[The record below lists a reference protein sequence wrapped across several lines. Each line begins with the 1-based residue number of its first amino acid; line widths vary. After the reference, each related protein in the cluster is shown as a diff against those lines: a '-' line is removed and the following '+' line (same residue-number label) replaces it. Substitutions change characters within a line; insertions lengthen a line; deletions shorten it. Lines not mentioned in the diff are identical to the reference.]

1 MIIAYKSRV
10 RDSKKVR
17 DSNMELLRIVA
28 MLFVVMVHTCDYSV
42 GTPVANDVSSEFAIS
57 FSRLTLQSITV
68 VCVNLFVLI
77 SGWYGIK
84 PKKGKFIELL
94 FQLAFFIL
102 VCLVYGYVQQGN
114 LSLTKILMT
123 IRLHKMWWFI
133 RSYILLF
140 FLAPVLNA
148 FCEKAT
154 KKEFMMVLIAFYVFS
169 SYNWLS
175 HFVDWM
181 VNGYCT
187 MSFVGLYLLARFARM
202 YLPDMISFNQ
212 YQWLLLYA
220 FFTTLT
226 ICLAFVA
233 ILTPYLPI
241 DVHELWGYDSPFVVL
256 ASLSLLLFFSKLK
269 IQSSVVNW
277 VAKSCFAVYLLHT
290 SHYIFPDF
298 KAHLSQYYQTHS
310 YWTYLLYS
318 IVFSVAVFAI
328 GILLDKVRILSWNL
342 IAKKR

>member
-1 MIIAYKSRV
+1 
-10 RDSKKVR
+10 
-17 DSNMELLRIVA
+17 MELLRIVA
-28 MLFVVMVHTCDYSV
+28 MFFVVLFHTCDYSV
-42 GTPVANDVSSEFAIS
+42 GLPMADEISSEFAIS
-57 FSRLTLQSITV
+57 LSRLSLQSITA
-68 VCVNLFVLI
+68 VCVNLFILI

-84 PKKGKFIELL
+84 PKKWKFFELL
-94 FQLAFFIL
+94 FQLELFVV
-102 VCLVYGYVQQGN
+102 VCLIYGYVQQGG
-114 LSLTKILMT
+114 LTVTEILRAV
-123 IRLHKMWWFI
+123 RLHKMWWFA

-140 FLAPVLNA
+140 FLAPVLNS

-154 KKEFMMVLIAFYVFS
+154 KRDFVMVLVAFYAFS
-169 SYNWLS
+169 SFNWFF

-187 MSFVGLYLLARFARM
+187 MSFVGLYLLARYARL
-202 YLPDMISFNQ
+202 YLKETLSFDKC
-212 YQWLLLYA
+212 QWLLLFA
-220 FFTTLT
+220 LFTIVT
-226 ICLAFVA
+226 ICLAFVG
-233 ILTPYLPI
+233 ILTPYMPI
-241 DVHELWGYDSPFVVL
+241 EVHELWGYDSPFVVL

-290 SHYIFPDF
+290 ANYIFPDF

-342 IAKKR
+342 IAKNR

>member
-1 MIIAYKSRV
+1 MTHTKM
-10 RDSKKVR
+10 KVR

-28 MLFVVMVHTCDYSV
+28 MFFVVMFHTCDFST
-42 GTPVANDVSSEFAIS
+42 GIPVAEEFSSDFAIS
-57 FSRLTLQSITV
+57 LSRVSMQSLTV

-84 PKKGKFIELL
+84 PKKWKFFDLL
-94 FQLAFFIL
+94 FQLAFFI
-102 VCLVYGYVQQGN
+102 VICLVYGYVQQGN
-114 LSLTKILMT
+114 LSLVEILRT

-154 KKEFMMVLIAFYVFS
+154 IKEFMMVLVAFYAFS
-169 SYNWLS
+169 SYNWLF

-202 YLPDMISFNQ
+202 YLSDTMSFSK

-220 FFTTLT
+220 FFTLLT
-226 ICLAFVA
+226 IGFAFVA
-233 ILTPYLPI
+233 ILTPYMPI
-241 DVHELWGYDSPFVVL
+241 DVYELWGYDSPFVVL

-290 SHYIFPDF
+290 ANYIFPDF
-298 KAHLSQYYQTHS
+298 KAHLSQYYQSHS
-310 YWTYLLYS
+310 YWMYLMYS

-342 IAKKR
+342 IAKK

>member
-1 MIIAYKSRV
+1 
-10 RDSKKVR
+10 
-17 DSNMELLRIVA
+17 MELLRIVA
-28 MLFVVMVHTCDYSV
+28 MFFVVMIHT
-42 GTPVANDVSSEFAIS
+42 NDFSIGLPNEDHFSSEFAIS
-57 FSRLTLQSITV
+57 FSRLTVQAITV

-94 FQLAFFIL
+94 FQLAFFMM

-114 LSLTKILMT
+114 LSMAEILRT
-123 IRLHKMWWFI
+123 IRLYNMWWFVK
-133 RSYILLF
+133 SYILLY
-140 FLAPVLNA
+140 LLSPILNA

-154 KKEFMMVLIAFYVFS
+154 KREYMMVLVAFYAFTS
-169 SYNWLS
+169 FNWLF

-181 VNGYCT
+181 AKGYCT
-187 MSFVGLYLLARFARM
+187 MSFVGLYLLARFFKLHVSDSIQLKTVA
-202 YLPDMISFNQ
+202 
-212 YQWLLLYA
+212 LLFLYV
-220 FFTTLT
+220 FFTFLT
-226 ICLAFVA
+226 IIFVMFG
-233 ILTPYLPI
+233 IPYMLMPL
-241 DVHELWGYDSPFVVL
+241 EAKEFFYYDSPFVVL

-290 SHYIFPDF
+290 ANYIFPDF
-298 KAHLSQYYQTHS
+298 KAHLSQYYQNHS

-328 GILLDKVRILSWNL
+328 GILLDKVRILSWNF

>member
-1 MIIAYKSRV
+1 MTSQVKTPT
-10 RDSKKVR
+10 KER

-28 MLFVVMVHTCDYSV
+28 MFFVVMYHTCDYSIGIPTAGNV
-42 GTPVANDVSSEFAIS
+42 FSDFTIS
-57 FSRLTLQSITV
+57 LNRISNQSITA

-84 PKKGKFIELL
+84 PKKWKFLDLL
-94 FQLAFFIL
+94 FQLEFFVA
-102 VCLVYGYVQQGN
+102 VCLIYGYIQQGGLN
-114 LSLTKILMT
+114 TTEIFRAV
-123 IRLHKMWWFI
+123 RLHKMWWFA

-148 FCEKAT
+148 FCERAT
-154 KKEFMMVLIAFYVFS
+154 KREFMMVLIAFYTFS
-169 SYNWLS
+169 SYNWMF

-187 MSFVGLYLLARFARM
+187 MSFVGLYLLARFARL
-202 YLPDMISFNQ
+202 YLKEIISYNK
-212 YQWLLLYA
+212 YQWLLLFA
-220 FFTTLT
+220 FFTTIT
-226 ICLAFVA
+226 ICCAFVG

-241 DVHELWGYDSPFVVL
+241 DVYELWGYDSPFVVL

-290 SHYIFPDF
+290 SNYIFPDF
-298 KAHLSQYYQTHS
+298 KDHLSQYYQNHS

-318 IVFSVAVFAI
+318 IVFSAVVFAI
-328 GILLDKVRILSWNL
+328 GILIDKVRILSWNL
-342 IAKKR
+342 IARNRK